1 MQDYPHENVKQ
12 HPTFQNIRQIADI
25 DTDAELYTLTLNTR
39 YAQLAAISTSSVTWN
54 WYIDAST
61 TNSGIVLELS
71 TPSKQEILKGLK
83 SREEARKEPGIS
95 SREEGRTDSRTE
107 EARLHSS
114 NDKVRINSSKDGART
129 DSSSNSNQHFRFQK
143 ARKDS
148 SIESQHSNSSLSPIP
163 STIFSTITLQPKE
176 TFEIVREEEKDDGV
190 MTHHSIVFPVI
201 ISSLPFHRYDAR
213 VRKEANKGLEDAFI
227 IKMRYVRAELQKI
240 LAMFPPEHIYIEGS
254 FVQPKFL
261 HSSAITLKLH
271 GFLVAELMDYG
282 ITYIPPKKIKKLVTD
297 SGNASKEL
305 VQEAL
310 VKKYDGKELE
320 ELAFLQELD
329 DDFSPHIIP
338 VFSNFDESDALA
350 VWCAKYLLEEK

>member
-1 MQDYPHENVKQ
+1 MQDNS
-12 HPTFQNIRQIADI
+12 TFQNIHQIADI

-61 TNSGIVLELS
+61 SNSGIVLELS
-71 TPSKQEILKGLK
+71 PQSKQEILEVLK
-83 SREEARKEPGIS
+83 SREEVRKEPGIS
-95 SREEGRTDSRTE
+95 SREE
-107 EARLHSS
+107 
-114 NDKVRINSSKDGART
+114 VRINSSNKE
-129 DSSSNSNQHFRFQK
+129 

-148 SIESQHSNSSLSPIP
+148 SPQTPRHHSSLSPIS

-176 TFEIVREEEKDDGV
+176 TFETVREEEMEGDCV
-190 MTHHSIVFPVI
+190 MTHHSVIFPVI

-213 VRKEANKGLEDAFI
+213 VRKETDKTGQDPFV
-227 IKMRYVRAELQKI
+227 IKMRYVRAELQKM

-310 VKKYDGKELE
+310 VEKYDGKGLE

-329 DDFSPHIIP
+329 DDFSLHIIP
-338 VFSNFDESDALA
+338 SFSNFDESDALA
-350 VWCAKYLLEEK
+350 VWCAKYMMEGK

>member
-1 MQDYPHENVKQ
+1 MQDNS
-12 HPTFQNIRQIADI
+12 TFQNIHQITNI

-61 TNSGIVLELS
+61 SNSGIVLELS
-71 TPSKQEILKGLK
+71 PQSKQEILEVLK
-83 SREEARKEPGIS
+83 

-107 EARLHSS
+107 EVRLNSS
-114 NDKVRINSSKDGART
+114 NKEVRINSSQ
-129 DSSSNSNQHFRFQK
+129 NPNQHFRFQK

-148 SIESQHSNSSLSPIP
+148 SPQTPRHHSSLSPIS

-176 TFEIVREEEKDDGV
+176 TFETVREEEMEGDCV
-190 MTHHSIVFPVI
+190 VTHHSIVFPVI
-201 ISSLPFHRYDAR
+201 ISSLPFHQYDAR
-213 VRKEANKGLEDAFI
+213 VRKEANQAQQGPTQQDPFI
-227 IKMRYVRAELQKI
+227 IKMRYVRNELQKM

-305 VQEAL
+305 VQETL
-310 VKKYDGKELE
+310 VEKYDGKELE
-320 ELAFLQELD
+320 ELAFLQEL

-350 VWCAKYLLEEK
+350 VWCAKYMLEE

>member
-1 MQDYPHENVKQ
+1 MQDNS
-12 HPTFQNIRQIADI
+12 TFQNIHQIADI

-71 TPSKQEILKGLK
+71 PQSKQEVLEVLK
-83 SREEARKEPGIS
+83 
-95 SREEGRTDSRTE
+95 SREEGRTDSRNE
-107 EARLHSS
+107 EGS
-114 NDKVRINSSKDGART
+114 T
-129 DSSSNSNQHFRFQK
+129 DSSPNTPTHFRFQK

-148 SIESQHSNSSLSPIP
+148 SQQTPRHHSSLSPIS
-163 STIFSTITLQPKE
+163 STIFSTITLQPKDMQDAKRKE
-176 TFEIVREEEKDDGV
+176 EREGDCV
-190 MTHHSIVFPVI
+190 VTHHSIVFPVI
-201 ISSLPFHRYDAR
+201 ISSLPFHQYDAR
-213 VRKEANKGLEDAFI
+213 VRKEANQTQQDPFI
-227 IKMRYVRAELQKI
+227 IKMRYVRNELQKM

-310 VKKYDGKELE
+310 IEKYDGKELE

-329 DDFSPHIIP
+329 DDFLPHIIP

-350 VWCAKYLLEEK
+350 VWCAKYILEE

>member
-1 MQDYPHENVKQ
+1 MQDNS
-12 HPTFQNIRQIADI
+12 TFQNIHQIADI

-39 YAQLAAISTSSVTWN
+39 YAQLAAISTNNLTWN

-71 TPSKQEILKGLK
+71 PQSKQEVLEILK
-83 SREEARKEPGIS
+83 

-107 EARLHSS
+107 EAR
-114 NDKVRINSSKDGART
+114 
-129 DSSSNSNQHFRFQK
+129 
-143 ARKDS
+143 KDS
-148 SIESQHSNSSLSPIP
+148 SQQTPRHHSSLSPIS
-163 STIFSTITLQPKE
+163 STIFSAITLQPKDMQDAKRKE
-176 TFEIVREEEKDDGV
+176 EREGDCV
-190 MTHHSIVFPVI
+190 VTHHSIVFPVI
-201 ISSLPFHRYDAR
+201 ISSLPFHQYDAR
-213 VRKEANKGLEDAFI
+213 VRKEVNQTQQDPFI
-227 IKMRYVRAELQKI
+227 IKMRYVRSELQKM

-305 VQEAL
+305 VQETL
-310 VKKYDGKELE
+310 VEKYDGKELE

-350 VWCAKYLLEEK
+350 VWCAKYMLEE

>member
-12 HPTFQNIRQIADI
+12 HPTFQNIHQIADI

-71 TPSKQEILKGLK
+71 PQSKQEILEVLK
-83 SREEARKEPGIS
+83 SREEVRKEPGIS
-95 SREEGRTDSRTE
+95 SREEVRIDSRTKE
-107 EARLHSS
+107 GRL
-114 NDKVRINSSKDGART
+114 
-129 DSSSNSNQHFRFQK
+129 DSSPNTPTHFRFQK

-148 SIESQHSNSSLSPIP
+148 SIESQHSNSSLSPIF
-163 STIFSTITLQPKE
+163 STIFSTITLQPKD
-176 TFEIVREEEKDDGV
+176 TFKTVRKEEREGDDV
-190 MTHHSIVFPVI
+190 MTHHSVVFPVI
-201 ISSLPFHRYDAR
+201 ISSLPFHQYDAR
-213 VRKEANKGLEDAFI
+213 VRKEADQTQQDPFI
-227 IKMRYVRAELQKI
+227 IKMRYVRSELQKM

-305 VQEAL
+305 VQETL
-310 VKKYDGKELE
+310 VEKYDGKELE

-350 VWCAKYLLEEK
+350 VWCAKYILEG

>member
-1 MQDYPHENVKQ
+1 MQDNS
-12 HPTFQNIRQIADI
+12 TFQNINQIADI
-25 DTDAELYTLTLNTR
+25 DIDAELYTLTLNTR
-39 YAQLAAISTSSVTWN
+39 YAQLAAISTSSLTWN

-71 TPSKQEILKGLK
+71 SQSKQEVQEVLK
-83 SREEARKEPGIS
+83 SREE
-95 SREEGRTDSRTE
+95 D
-107 EARLHSS
+107 RLNSS
-114 NDKVRINSSKDGART
+114 NEKGRT
-129 DSSSNSNQHFRFQK
+129 DSSSLDSSNNSSSNTNQHFRFQK

-148 SIESQHSNSSLSPIP
+148 SQQTLRHHSSLSQIS

-176 TFEIVREEEKDDGV
+176 TFETVREKEREGYCV
-190 MTHHSIVFPVI
+190 MTHYSVVFPVI
-201 ISSLPFHRYDAR
+201 ISSLPFHQYDAR
-213 VRKEANKGLEDAFI
+213 VRKEADQTQQDPFI
-227 IKMRYVRAELQKI
+227 IKMRYVRSELQKM

-310 VKKYDGKELE
+310 VEKYDGKELE

-350 VWCAKYLLEEK
+350 VWCARYILEE

>member
-1 MQDYPHENVKQ
+1 MQDNS
-12 HPTFQNIRQIADI
+12 TFQNIHQIADI

-39 YAQLAAISTSSVTWN
+39 YAQLAAISTSNLTWN

-71 TPSKQEILKGLK
+71 PQSKQEVLEILK
-83 SREEARKEPGIS
+83 

-107 EARLHSS
+107 EAR
-114 NDKVRINSSKDGART
+114 
-129 DSSSNSNQHFRFQK
+129 
-143 ARKDS
+143 KDS
-148 SIESQHSNSSLSPIP
+148 SQQTPRHHSSLSPIS
-163 STIFSTITLQPKE
+163 STIFSTITLQPKDMQDAKRKE
-176 TFEIVREEEKDDGV
+176 EREGDCV
-190 MTHHSIVFPVI
+190 VTHHSIVFPVI
-201 ISSLPFHRYDAR
+201 ISSLPFHQYDAR
-213 VRKEANKGLEDAFI
+213 VRKEANQTQQDPFI
-227 IKMRYVRAELQKI
+227 IKMRYVRSELQKM
-240 LAMFPPEHIYIEGS
+240 LAMFPPEHVYIEGS

-282 ITYIPPKKIKKLVTD
+282 ITYIPPKKIKKLVAD

-310 VKKYDGKELE
+310 IEKYDGKELE

-350 VWCAKYLLEEK
+350 VWCAKYILEEK

>member
-1 MQDYPHENVKQ
+1 MQDNS
-12 HPTFQNIRQIADI
+12 TFQNIYQIADI

-39 YAQLAAISTSSVTWN
+39 YAQLAAISTSSLTWN

-71 TPSKQEILKGLK
+71 PQSKQEILEVLK
-83 SREEARKEPGIS
+83 

-107 EARLHSS
+107 EGRL
-114 NDKVRINSSKDGART
+114 NSSIETPRIHSNNLEART
-129 DSSSNSNQHFRFQK
+129 DSSPNTPTHFRFQK

-148 SIESQHSNSSLSPIP
+148 SIESQHSNSSLSPIS

-176 TFEIVREEEKDDGV
+176 TFETVRKEEREGDDV
-190 MTHHSIVFPVI
+190 TTHHSVIFPVI
-201 ISSLPFHRYDAR
+201 ISSLPFHQYDAR
-213 VRKEANKGLEDAFI
+213 VRKEADQTQQDPFI
-227 IKMRYVRAELQKI
+227 IKMRYVRTELQKM

-305 VQEAL
+305 VQETL
-310 VKKYDGKELE
+310 VEKYDGKELE

-329 DDFSPHIIP
+329 DNFSPHIIP

-350 VWCAKYLLEEK
+350 VWCAKYMME

>member
-1 MQDYPHENVKQ
+1 MQDNS
-12 HPTFQNIRQIADI
+12 TFQNIHQIADI

-61 TNSGIVLELS
+61 SNSGIVLELS
-71 TPSKQEILKGLK
+71 PQSKQEILEVLK
-83 SREEARKEPGIS
+83 SREEVRKEPGIS
-95 SREEGRTDSRTE
+95 SREEARINSRTE
-107 EARLHSS
+107 EAS
-114 NDKVRINSSKDGART
+114 T
-129 DSSSNSNQHFRFQK
+129 DSSSNTNQHFRFQK

-148 SIESQHSNSSLSPIP
+148 SPSTQRHHSSLSPIS
-163 STIFSTITLQPKE
+163 STIFSTITLQPKDMQE
-176 TFEIVREEEKDDGV
+176 TERKEERERDCV
-190 MTHHSIVFPVI
+190 MTHHSVIFPVI

-213 VRKEANKGLEDAFI
+213 VRKEADQAQQGPTQQDPFV

-282 ITYIPPKKIKKLVTD
+282 ISYIPPKKIKKLVTD

-310 VKKYDGKELE
+310 IEKYDGKGLE

-338 VFSNFDESDALA
+338 SFSNFDESDALA
-350 VWCAKYLLEEK
+350 VWCAKYMMEGK

>member
-1 MQDYPHENVKQ
+1 MQDNS
-12 HPTFQNIRQIADI
+12 TFQNIHQIADI

-71 TPSKQEILKGLK
+71 PQSKLKMLEII
-83 SREEARKEPGIS
+83 E

-107 EARLHSS
+107 EGRLNSS
-114 NDKVRINSSKDGART
+114 NNEAST
-129 DSSSNSNQHFRFQK
+129 DSRDNKSSNKFRFQK

-148 SIESQHSNSSLSPIP
+148 STESQHPNSSLSPIS

-176 TFEIVREEEKDDGV
+176 TFKTVREEEREGDDV
-190 MTHHSIVFPVI
+190 TTHHSVIFPVI
-201 ISSLPFHRYDAR
+201 ISSLPFHQYDAR
-213 VRKEANKGLEDAFI
+213 VRKEADQTQQDQFI
-227 IKMRYVRAELQKI
+227 IKMRYVRSELQKM

-310 VKKYDGKELE
+310 VEKYDGKELE
-320 ELAFLQELD
+320 ELVFLQELD

-350 VWCAKYLLEEK
+350 VWCARYMME

>member
-1 MQDYPHENVKQ
+1 MQDNS
-12 HPTFQNIRQIADI
+12 TFQNIHQIADI

-61 TNSGIVLELS
+61 SNSGIVLELS
-71 TPSKQEILKGLK
+71 PQSKQEILEVLK
-83 SREEARKEPGIS
+83 SREEVRKEPGIS
-95 SREEGRTDSRTE
+95 SREE
-107 EARLHSS
+107 A
-114 NDKVRINSSKDGART
+114 RINSSNKEACT
-129 DSSSNSNQHFRFQK
+129 DSSSNTNQHFRFQK

-148 SIESQHSNSSLSPIP
+148 SPQTPRHHSSLSPIS

-176 TFEIVREEEKDDGV
+176 TFETVREEEMEGDCV
-190 MTHHSIVFPVI
+190 MTHHSVIFPVI

-213 VRKEANKGLEDAFI
+213 VRKETDKTGQDPFV
-227 IKMRYVRAELQKI
+227 IKMRYVRAELQKM
-240 LAMFPPEHIYIEGS
+240 LAMFPLEHIYIEGS

-305 VQEAL
+305 VQETL
-310 VKKYDGKELE
+310 VEKYDGKELE

-329 DDFSPHIIP
+329 DNFSPHIIP

-350 VWCAKYLLEEK
+350 VWCAKYILEGK

>member
-1 MQDYPHENVKQ
+1 MQDNS
-12 HPTFQNIRQIADI
+12 TFQNIHQIADI

-39 YAQLAAISTSSVTWN
+39 YAQLAAISTSSLTWN

-71 TPSKQEILKGLK
+71 QQSKQEVLEVLK
-83 SREEARKEPGIS
+83 SREEGRLS
-95 SREEGRTDSRTE
+95 SRNEEDRLNSRNKE
-107 EARLHSS
+107 G
-114 NDKVRINSSKDGART
+114 RINSSNLDSSNN
-129 DSSSNSNQHFRFQK
+129 SSSNTNQHFRFQK

-148 SIESQHSNSSLSPIP
+148 SQQTLRHHSSLSSIS

-176 TFEIVREEEKDDGV
+176 KFETVREKEKNDGV
-190 MTHHSIVFPVI
+190 MTTHNSVIFPVI
-201 ISSLPFHRYDAR
+201 ISSLPFHQYDAR
-213 VRKEANKGLEDAFI
+213 VRKEADQTRQDSFI
-227 IKMRYVRAELQKI
+227 IKMRYVRSELQKM

-310 VKKYDGKELE
+310 VEKYDGKELE

-350 VWCAKYLLEEK
+350 VWCAKYMLEEK

>member
-1 MQDYPHENVKQ
+1 MQDNS
-12 HPTFQNIRQIADI
+12 TFQNIHQIADI

-61 TNSGIVLELS
+61 SNSGIVLELS
-71 TPSKQEILKGLK
+71 PQSKQEILEVLK
-83 SREEARKEPGIS
+83 SREEVRKEPGIS
-95 SREEGRTDSRTE
+95 SREE
-107 EARLHSS
+107 
-114 NDKVRINSSKDGART
+114 VRINSSNKEVST
-129 DSSSNSNQHFRFQK
+129 DSSSNTNQHFRFQK

-148 SIESQHSNSSLSPIP
+148 SPQTPRHNSSLSPIS
-163 STIFSTITLQPKE
+163 STIFSTITLQPKKMME
-176 TFEIVREEEKDDGV
+176 AEREEEMEEDAE
-190 MTHHSIVFPVI
+190 MTHHSVIFPVI
-201 ISSLPFHRYDAR
+201 ISSLPFHQYDAR
-213 VRKEANKGLEDAFI
+213 VRKEADQTQQDPFI
-227 IKMRYVRAELQKI
+227 IKMRYVRTELQKM

-282 ITYIPPKKIKKLVTD
+282 ISYIPPKKIKKLVTD

-310 VKKYDGKELE
+310 VEKYDGKGLE

-338 VFSNFDESDALA
+338 SFSNFDESDALA
-350 VWCAKYLLEEK
+350 VWCAKYMMEEK

>member
-1 MQDYPHENVKQ
+1 MQDNS
-12 HPTFQNIRQIADI
+12 TFQNIHQIADI

-39 YAQLAAISTSSVTWN
+39 CAQLAAISTSSLTWN

-71 TPSKQEILKGLK
+71 PQSKQEVLEVLK
-83 SREEARKEPGIS
+83 SREEGRLS
-95 SREEGRTDSRTE
+95 SRNEEGRLDSSNKKGRLDSRNE
-107 EARLHSS
+107 EVKLNSS
-114 NDKVRINSSKDGART
+114 NEKGSLDSSNN
-129 DSSSNSNQHFRFQK
+129 SSSNTNQHFRFQK

-148 SIESQHSNSSLSPIP
+148 NQQTLRHHSSLSQIS
-163 STIFSTITLQPKE
+163 STIFSTITLQPKD
-176 TFEIVREEEKDDGV
+176 TFETVREKEREGDGV
-190 MTHHSIVFPVI
+190 MTHHSVVFPVI
-201 ISSLPFHRYDAR
+201 ISSLPFHQYDAR
-213 VRKEANKGLEDAFI
+213 VRKEADQTQQDTFI
-227 IKMRYVRAELQKI
+227 IKMRYVRSELQKM
-240 LAMFPPEHIYIEGS
+240 LAMFPPEHIFIEGS

-310 VKKYDGKELE
+310 IEKYDGKELE

-338 VFSNFDESDALA
+338 LFSNFDESDALA
-350 VWCAKYLLEEK
+350 VWCARYILEE

>member
-1 MQDYPHENVKQ
+1 MQDNS
-12 HPTFQNIRQIADI
+12 TFQNIHQIADI

-71 TPSKQEILKGLK
+71 PQSKQEVLEVLK
-83 SREEARKEPGIS
+83 SREEVRKEPGIS
-95 SREEGRTDSRTE
+95 SREE
-107 EARLHSS
+107 
-114 NDKVRINSSKDGART
+114 VRINSSNKEAST
-129 DSSSNSNQHFRFQK
+129 DSSSNTNQHFRFQK

-148 SIESQHSNSSLSPIP
+148 SPQTPRHHSSLSPIS
-163 STIFSTITLQPKE
+163 STIFSTITLQPKDMQE
-176 TFEIVREEEKDDGV
+176 AERKEEREEDAV
-190 MTHHSIVFPVI
+190 MTHHSVIFPVI
-201 ISSLPFHRYDAR
+201 ISSLPFHRYDAQ
-213 VRKEANKGLEDAFI
+213 VRKETDKTGQDPFI
-227 IKMRYVRAELQKI
+227 IKMRYVRTELQKM

-282 ITYIPPKKIKKLVTD
+282 ISYISPKKIKKLVTD

-310 VKKYDGKELE
+310 VEKYDGKELE

-338 VFSNFDESDALA
+338 SFSNFDESDALA
-350 VWCAKYLLEEK
+350 VWCAKYMMEEK

>member
-1 MQDYPHENVKQ
+1 MQDNS
-12 HPTFQNIRQIADI
+12 TFQNIHQITDI

-71 TPSKQEILKGLK
+71 PQSKQEILEILK
-83 SREEARKEPGIS
+83 SREEV
-95 SREEGRTDSRTE
+95 RTDSRTE
-107 EARLHSS
+107 EAS
-114 NDKVRINSSKDGART
+114 T
-129 DSSSNSNQHFRFQK
+129 DSSSNTNQHFRFQK

-148 SIESQHSNSSLSPIP
+148 SPQTPRHHSSLSPIS
-163 STIFSTITLQPKE
+163 STTFSTITLQPKE
-176 TFEIVREEEKDDGV
+176 TFETVRKEEREGDGV
-190 MTHHSIVFPVI
+190 MTHHSVIFPVI
-201 ISSLPFHRYDAR
+201 ISSLPFHQYDAR
-213 VRKEANKGLEDAFI
+213 VRKEADQTQQDPFI
-227 IKMRYVRAELQKI
+227 IKMRYVRSELQKM

-310 VKKYDGKELE
+310 VEKYDGKELE

-329 DDFSPHIIP
+329 DNFSPHIIP

-350 VWCAKYLLEEK
+350 VWCAKYMMEEK

>member
-1 MQDYPHENVKQ
+1 MQDNS
-12 HPTFQNIRQIADI
+12 TFQNIHQIADI

-39 YAQLAAISTSSVTWN
+39 YAQLAAISTNNLTWN

-71 TPSKQEILKGLK
+71 PQSKQEVLEVLK
-83 SREEARKEPGIS
+83 SREEGRTD
-95 SREEGRTDSRTE
+95 SRNEEGRTDSRTE
-107 EARLHSS
+107 EAR
-114 NDKVRINSSKDGART
+114 
-129 DSSSNSNQHFRFQK
+129 
-143 ARKDS
+143 KDS
-148 SIESQHSNSSLSPIP
+148 SQQTPRHHSSLSPIS
-163 STIFSTITLQPKE
+163 STIFSTITLQPKDMQDAKRKE
-176 TFEIVREEEKDDGV
+176 EREGDCV
-190 MTHHSIVFPVI
+190 VTHHSIVFPVI
-201 ISSLPFHRYDAR
+201 ISSLPFHQYDAR
-213 VRKEANKGLEDAFI
+213 VRKEANQTQQDPFI
-227 IKMRYVRAELQKI
+227 IKMRYVRNELQKM

-310 VKKYDGKELE
+310 IEKYDGKELE

-329 DDFSPHIIP
+329 DDFLPHIIP

-350 VWCAKYLLEEK
+350 VWCAKYILEE

>member
-1 MQDYPHENVKQ
+1 MQDNS
-12 HPTFQNIRQIADI
+12 TFQNIHQIADI

-71 TPSKQEILKGLK
+71 PQSKQDVLEVLK
-83 SREEARKEPGIS
+83 
-95 SREEGRTDSRTE
+95 SREEGRTDSSS
-107 EARLHSS
+107 LDSS
-114 NDKVRINSSKDGART
+114 NN
-129 DSSSNSNQHFRFQK
+129 SSSNTNQHFRFQK

-148 SIESQHSNSSLSPIP
+148 SQQTPRHNSSLSPIS
-163 STIFSTITLQPKE
+163 STIFSTITLQPKDMQDAKRKE
-176 TFEIVREEEKDDGV
+176 EREGDCV
-190 MTHHSIVFPVI
+190 ATHHSIVFPVI
-201 ISSLPFHRYDAR
+201 ISSLPFHQYDAR
-213 VRKEANKGLEDAFI
+213 VRKEANQTQQDPFI
-227 IKMRYVRAELQKI
+227 IKMRYVRNELQKM

-305 VQEAL
+305 VQETL
-310 VKKYDGKELE
+310 VEKYDGKELE

-329 DDFSPHIIP
+329 DNFSPHIIP

-350 VWCAKYLLEEK
+350 VWCAKYILEEK

>member
-12 HPTFQNIRQIADI
+12 HPTFQNIHQIADI
-25 DTDAELYTLTLNTR
+25 DTNAELYTLTLNTR

-83 SREEARKEPGIS
+83 SREEAR
-95 SREEGRTDSRTE
+95 
-107 EARLHSS
+107 LHSS

-143 ARKDS
+143 ARTDS
-148 SIESQHSNSSLSPIP
+148 SIESQHSNSSLSPIS

-176 TFEIVREEEKDDGV
+176 TFETVREEEMEGDCV
-190 MTHHSIVFPVI
+190 MTHHSVIFPVI
-201 ISSLPFHRYDAR
+201 ISSLPFHQYDAR
-213 VRKEANKGLEDAFI
+213 VRKEADQTQQDPFI
-227 IKMRYVRAELQKI
+227 IKMRYVRSELQKM

-305 VQEAL
+305 VQETL
-310 VKKYDGKELE
+310 VEKYDGKELV

-329 DDFSPHIIP
+329 DDFLPHIIP

-350 VWCAKYLLEEK
+350 VWCAKYMLEEK

>member
-1 MQDYPHENVKQ
+1 MQDNS
-12 HPTFQNIRQIADI
+12 TFQNIHQIADI
-25 DTDAELYTLTLNTR
+25 DTDAELYTLTLSTK

-61 TNSGIVLELS
+61 SNSGIVLELS
-71 TPSKQEILKGLK
+71 PQSKQEVLEVLK
-83 SREEARKEPGIS
+83 SRD
-95 SREEGRTDSRTE
+95 EGRTDSRTE
-107 EARLHSS
+107 EGRLNSSNETPRIHSS
-114 NDKVRINSSKDGART
+114 NSEAST
-129 DSSSNSNQHFRFQK
+129 DSSSNTPTHFRFQK

-148 SIESQHSNSSLSPIP
+148 SIESQHPNSSLSPIS

-176 TFEIVREEEKDDGV
+176 TFETVREEEMEGDCV
-190 MTHHSIVFPVI
+190 MTHHSVIFPVI
-201 ISSLPFHRYDAR
+201 ISSLPFHQYDAR
-213 VRKEANKGLEDAFI
+213 VRKEADQTQQDPFI
-227 IKMRYVRAELQKI
+227 IKMRYVRSELQKM

-305 VQEAL
+305 VQETL
-310 VKKYDGKELE
+310 VEKYDGKELV

-329 DDFSPHIIP
+329 DDFLPHIIP

-350 VWCAKYLLEEK
+350 VWCAKYMLEEK

>member
-1 MQDYPHENVKQ
+1 MQDYSHVNVKQ
-12 HPTFQNIRQIADI
+12 HPTFQNIHQIADI
-25 DTDAELYTLTLNTR
+25 DTDAELYTLSLSTR
-39 YAQLAAISTSSVTWN
+39 CAQLAAISTSSVTWN

-83 SREEARKEPGIS
+83 SREEA
-95 SREEGRTDSRTE
+95 
-107 EARLHSS
+107 S
-114 NDKVRINSSKDGART
+114 NNSSKKET
-129 DSSSNSNQHFRFQK
+129 
-143 ARKDS
+143 RKDS
-148 SIESQHSNSSLSPIP
+148 SIESQHPNSSLSPIS
-163 STIFSTITLQPKE
+163 STIFSTITLQPTE
-176 TFEIVREEEKDDGV
+176 TFETVCEEEREGDDV
-190 MTHHSIVFPVI
+190 TTHHSVIFPVI
-201 ISSLPFHRYDAR
+201 ISSLPFHQYDAR
-213 VRKEANKGLEDAFI
+213 VRKEADQTQQDPFI
-227 IKMRYVRAELQKI
+227 IKMRYVRSELQKM

-310 VKKYDGKELE
+310 VEKYDGKRLE

-338 VFSNFDESDALA
+338 SFSNFDESDALA
-350 VWCAKYLLEEK
+350 VWCAKYILEEK

>member
-1 MQDYPHENVKQ
+1 MQDNS
-12 HPTFQNIRQIADI
+12 TFQNIHQIADI

-71 TPSKQEILKGLK
+71 PQSKQEVLEVLK
-83 SREEARKEPGIS
+83 

-107 EARLHSS
+107 EASTESS
-114 NDKVRINSSKDGART
+114 PNT
-129 DSSSNSNQHFRFQK
+129 PTHFRFQK

-148 SIESQHSNSSLSPIP
+148 STQTPRHHSSLSPIS
-163 STIFSTITLQPKE
+163 STIFSTITLQPKDMQDAKRKE
-176 TFEIVREEEKDDGV
+176 EREGDCV
-190 MTHHSIVFPVI
+190 VTHHSIVFPVI
-201 ISSLPFHRYDAR
+201 ISSLPFHQYDAR
-213 VRKEANKGLEDAFI
+213 VRKEANQTQQDPFI
-227 IKMRYVRAELQKI
+227 IKMRYVRNELQKM

-310 VKKYDGKELE
+310 VEKYDGKGLE

-329 DDFSPHIIP
+329 DDFSLHIIP
-338 VFSNFDESDALA
+338 SFSNFDESDALA
-350 VWCAKYLLEEK
+350 VWCAKYMMEGK

>member
-1 MQDYPHENVKQ
+1 MQDNS
-12 HPTFQNIRQIADI
+12 TFQNIHQIADI
-25 DTDAELYTLTLNTR
+25 DTDAELYTLTLSTR

-71 TPSKQEILKGLK
+71 PQSKQEILKGLK

-107 EARLHSS
+107 EVWLHSS

-148 SIESQHSNSSLSPIP
+148 SIESQHSNSSLSPIS

-176 TFEIVREEEKDDGV
+176 TFETVREEEMEGDGV
-190 MTHHSIVFPVI
+190 MTHHSVIFPVI
-201 ISSLPFHRYDAR
+201 ISSLPFHQYDAR
-213 VRKEANKGLEDAFI
+213 VRKEADQTQQDPFI
-227 IKMRYVRAELQKI
+227 IKMRYVRSELQKM

-310 VKKYDGKELE
+310 VEKYDGKELE

-338 VFSNFDESDALA
+338 LFSNFDESDALA
-350 VWCAKYLLEEK
+350 VWCAKYIMEEK

>member
-1 MQDYPHENVKQ
+1 MQDNS
-12 HPTFQNIRQIADI
+12 TFQNIHQIADI

-39 YAQLAAISTSSVTWN
+39 YAQLAAISTSSLTWN

-61 TNSGIVLELS
+61 SNSGIVLELS
-71 TPSKQEILKGLK
+71 PQSKQEILEVLK
-83 SREEARKEPGIS
+83 SREEVRKEPGIS
-95 SREEGRTDSRTE
+95 SREEGR
-107 EARLHSS
+107 
-114 NDKVRINSSKDGART
+114 INSSNKEAST
-129 DSSSNSNQHFRFQK
+129 NSSQNSNQHFRFQK

-148 SIESQHSNSSLSPIP
+148 SPQTPRHNSSLSPIS

-176 TFEIVREEEKDDGV
+176 TFETVRKEEREGDCV
-190 MTHHSIVFPVI
+190 MTHHSVIFPVI
-201 ISSLPFHRYDAR
+201 ISSLPFHQYDAR
-213 VRKEANKGLEDAFI
+213 VRKEADQTQQDPFI
-227 IKMRYVRAELQKI
+227 IKMRYVRTELQKM

-305 VQEAL
+305 VQETL
-310 VKKYDGKELE
+310 VEKYDGKELE

-350 VWCAKYLLEEK
+350 VWCAKYILEG

>member
-1 MQDYPHENVKQ
+1 MQDNS
-12 HPTFQNIRQIADI
+12 TFQNIHQIADI
-25 DTDAELYTLTLNTR
+25 DTDAELYALTLNTR
-39 YAQLAAISTSSVTWN
+39 YAQLAAISTSSLTWN

-71 TPSKQEILKGLK
+71 PQSKHEVLEVLK
-83 SREEARKEPGIS
+83 SREE
-95 SREEGRTDSRTE
+95 GRLNSRTE
-107 EARLHSS
+107 EVRLDSS
-114 NDKVRINSSKDGART
+114 NKKVRINSSNEETRT
-129 DSSSNSNQHFRFQK
+129 DSSNYSSSNTNQHFRFQK

-148 SIESQHSNSSLSPIP
+148 SQQTLRHHSSLSQIS

-176 TFEIVREEEKDDGV
+176 TFETVCEKEREGDCV
-190 MTHHSIVFPVI
+190 MTHHSVVFPVI
-201 ISSLPFHRYDAR
+201 ISSLPFHQYDAR
-213 VRKEANKGLEDAFI
+213 VRKEADQTQQDSFI
-227 IKMRYVRAELQKI
+227 IKMRYVRSELQKI
-240 LAMFPPEHIYIEGS
+240 LATFPPEHIYIEGS

-310 VKKYDGKELE
+310 VEKYDGKELE
-320 ELAFLQELD
+320 ELAFLQEID

-350 VWCAKYLLEEK
+350 VWCARYILEE

>member
-1 MQDYPHENVKQ
+1 MQDNS
-12 HPTFQNIRQIADI
+12 TFQNIHQIADI
-25 DTDAELYTLTLNTR
+25 DTDAELYTLTINTR
-39 YAQLAAISTSSVTWN
+39 YAQLAAISTSSLTWN

-71 TPSKQEILKGLK
+71 PQSKQEVLEVLK
-83 SREEARKEPGIS
+83 SREEGRTD
-95 SREEGRTDSRTE
+95 SRNEEGRTDSRTE
-107 EARLHSS
+107 EVRIHSS
-114 NDKVRINSSKDGART
+114 NLEAST
-129 DSSSNSNQHFRFQK
+129 DSSPNTPTHFRFQK

-148 SIESQHSNSSLSPIP
+148 SQQTPRHHSSLSPIS
-163 STIFSTITLQPKE
+163 STIFSTITLQPKDMQDAKRKE
-176 TFEIVREEEKDDGV
+176 EREGDCV
-190 MTHHSIVFPVI
+190 VTHHSIVFPVI
-201 ISSLPFHRYDAR
+201 ISSLPFHQYDAR
-213 VRKEANKGLEDAFI
+213 VRKEANQAQQGPTQQDPFI
-227 IKMRYVRAELQKI
+227 IKMRYVRNELQKM

-310 VKKYDGKELE
+310 IEKYDGKELE

-329 DDFSPHIIP
+329 DDFLPHIIP

-350 VWCAKYLLEEK
+350 VWCAKYILEEK

>member
-1 MQDYPHENVKQ
+1 MQDNS
-12 HPTFQNIRQIADI
+12 TFQNIHQIADI

-71 TPSKQEILKGLK
+71 PQSKQEILEILK
-83 SREEARKEPGIS
+83 SREKA
-95 SREEGRTDSRTE
+95 RTDSRTE
-107 EARLHSS
+107 EAS
-114 NDKVRINSSKDGART
+114 T
-129 DSSSNSNQHFRFQK
+129 DSSSNTNQHFRFQK

-148 SIESQHSNSSLSPIP
+148 SQQTQRHNSSLSPIS

-176 TFEIVREEEKDDGV
+176 TFKTVREEEKEGDDV
-190 MTHHSIVFPVI
+190 TTHHSVIFPVI
-201 ISSLPFHRYDAR
+201 ISSLPFHQYDAR
-213 VRKEANKGLEDAFI
+213 VRKEAVQTQQDPFI
-227 IKMRYVRAELQKI
+227 IKMRYVRTELQKM

-305 VQEAL
+305 VQETL
-310 VKKYDGKELE
+310 VEKYDGKELE

-350 VWCAKYLLEEK
+350 VWCAKYILDGK

>member
-1 MQDYPHENVKQ
+1 MQDNS
-12 HPTFQNIRQIADI
+12 TFQNIHQIADI
-25 DTDAELYTLTLNTR
+25 DTDAELYALTLNTR

-71 TPSKQEILKGLK
+71 PQSKQEILEVLK
-83 SREEARKEPGIS
+83 SREEVRKKQGIS
-95 SREEGRTDSRTE
+95 SREE
-107 EARLHSS
+107 
-114 NDKVRINSSKDGART
+114 VRINSSNKEVRT
-129 DSSSNSNQHFRFQK
+129 DSSPNTNQHFRFQK

-148 SIESQHSNSSLSPIP
+148 SPQTPHHHSSLSPIS

-176 TFEIVREEEKDDGV
+176 TFETVRKEEMEGDDV
-190 MTHHSIVFPVI
+190 TTHHSVIFPVI
-201 ISSLPFHRYDAR
+201 ISSLPFHQYDAR
-213 VRKEANKGLEDAFI
+213 VRKEADQTQQDPFI
-227 IKMRYVRAELQKI
+227 IKMRYVRTELQKM

-305 VQEAL
+305 VQETL
-310 VKKYDGKELE
+310 VEKYDGKGLE

-338 VFSNFDESDALA
+338 SFSNFDESDALA
-350 VWCAKYLLEEK
+350 VWCAKYMMEEK

>member
-1 MQDYPHENVKQ
+1 MQDNS
-12 HPTFQNIRQIADI
+12 TFQNIHQIADI

-39 YAQLAAISTSSVTWN
+39 YAQLAAISTSSLTWN

-71 TPSKQEILKGLK
+71 PQSKQEVLEVLK
-83 SREEARKEPGIS
+83 SREEGRLN
-95 SREEGRTDSRTE
+95 SRNE
-107 EARLHSS
+107 EAS
-114 NDKVRINSSKDGART
+114 T
-129 DSSSNSNQHFRFQK
+129 DSSPNTPTHFRFQK

-148 SIESQHSNSSLSPIP
+148 SQQTPRHHSSLSPIS
-163 STIFSTITLQPKE
+163 STIFSTITLQPKDMQDAKRKE
-176 TFEIVREEEKDDGV
+176 EREGDCV
-190 MTHHSIVFPVI
+190 VTHHSIVFPVI
-201 ISSLPFHRYDAR
+201 ISSLPFHQYDAR
-213 VRKEANKGLEDAFI
+213 VRKEANQTQQDPFI
-227 IKMRYVRAELQKI
+227 IKMRYVRNELQKM

-310 VKKYDGKELE
+310 IEKYDGKELE

-329 DDFSPHIIP
+329 DDFLPHIIP

-350 VWCAKYLLEEK
+350 VWCAKYILEE

>member
-1 MQDYPHENVKQ
+1 MQDNS
-12 HPTFQNIRQIADI
+12 TFQNIHQIADI
-25 DTDAELYTLTLNTR
+25 DTDAELYTLTINTR
-39 YAQLAAISTSSVTWN
+39 YAQLAAISTSSLTWN

-71 TPSKQEILKGLK
+71 PQSKQEVLEILK
-83 SREEARKEPGIS
+83 
-95 SREEGRTDSRTE
+95 SREEGRTDSRNE
-107 EARLHSS
+107 E
-114 NDKVRINSSKDGART
+114 GRT
-129 DSSSNSNQHFRFQK
+129 DSSSNTNQHFRFQK

-148 SIESQHSNSSLSPIP
+148 SQQTPRHHSSLSPIS

-176 TFEIVREEEKDDGV
+176 TFETVREEEKEDGV
-190 MTHHSIVFPVI
+190 TTHHSIVFPVI
-201 ISSLPFHRYDAR
+201 ISSLPFHQYDAR
-213 VRKEANKGLEDAFI
+213 VRKEANQTQQDPFI
-227 IKMRYVRAELQKI
+227 IKMRYVRSELQKM

-310 VKKYDGKELE
+310 IEKYDGKELE

-329 DDFSPHIIP
+329 DDFLPHIIP

-350 VWCAKYLLEEK
+350 VWCAKYMLEE

>member
-1 MQDYPHENVKQ
+1 MQDNS
-12 HPTFQNIRQIADI
+12 TFQNIHQIADI

-39 YAQLAAISTSSVTWN
+39 YAQLAAISTSNLTWN

-71 TPSKQEILKGLK
+71 PQSKQEVLEVLK
-83 SREEARKEPGIS
+83 SRD
-95 SREEGRTDSRTE
+95 EGRTDSRTE
-107 EARLHSS
+107 EAR
-114 NDKVRINSSKDGART
+114 
-129 DSSSNSNQHFRFQK
+129 
-143 ARKDS
+143 KDS
-148 SIESQHSNSSLSPIP
+148 SQQTPRHHSSFSPIS
-163 STIFSTITLQPKE
+163 STIFSTITLQPKDMQDAKRKE
-176 TFEIVREEEKDDGV
+176 EREGDCV
-190 MTHHSIVFPVI
+190 VTHHSIVFPVI
-201 ISSLPFHRYDAR
+201 ISSLPFHQYDTR
-213 VRKEANKGLEDAFI
+213 VRKEVNQTQQDPFI
-227 IKMRYVRAELQKI
+227 IKMRYVRSELQKM

-310 VKKYDGKELE
+310 VEKYDGKELK

-350 VWCAKYLLEEK
+350 VWCAKYILEE

>member
-1 MQDYPHENVKQ
+1 MQDNS
-12 HPTFQNIRQIADI
+12 TFQNIHQIADI

-71 TPSKQEILKGLK
+71 PQSKQDVLEVLK
-83 SREEARKEPGIS
+83 
-95 SREEGRTDSRTE
+95 SREEGRTDSSS
-107 EARLHSS
+107 LDSS
-114 NDKVRINSSKDGART
+114 NN
-129 DSSSNSNQHFRFQK
+129 SSSNTNQHFRFQK

-148 SIESQHSNSSLSPIP
+148 SQQTPRHNSSLSPIS
-163 STIFSTITLQPKE
+163 STIFSTITLQPKDMQE
-176 TFEIVREEEKDDGV
+176 AERKKEKERDCV
-190 MTHHSIVFPVI
+190 MTHHSVIFPVI
-201 ISSLPFHRYDAR
+201 ISSLPFHQYDAR
-213 VRKEANKGLEDAFI
+213 VRKEANQTQQDPFI
-227 IKMRYVRAELQKI
+227 IKMRYVRSELQKM

-310 VKKYDGKELE
+310 VEKYDGKELE

-329 DDFSPHIIP
+329 DNFSPHIIP

-350 VWCAKYLLEEK
+350 VWCAKYILEEK

>member
-1 MQDYPHENVKQ
+1 MQDNS
-12 HPTFQNIRQIADI
+12 TFQNIHQIADI

-39 YAQLAAISTSSVTWN
+39 YAQLAAISTSSLTWN

-71 TPSKQEILKGLK
+71 PQSKQEVLEVLK
-83 SREEARKEPGIS
+83 SREEGRLN
-95 SREEGRTDSRTE
+95 SRNEKGRLNSRNEEGRI
-107 EARLHSS
+107 HSS
-114 NDKVRINSSKDGART
+114 NEETRT
-129 DSSSNSNQHFRFQK
+129 DSSSLDVSTESSPNTPTHFRFQK
-143 ARKDS
+143 ARKDFS
-148 SIESQHSNSSLSPIP
+148 PQTPRHHSSLSPIS
-163 STIFSTITLQPKE
+163 STIFSTITLQPKKMME
-176 TFEIVREEEKDDGV
+176 AEREEEMEEDAV
-190 MTHHSIVFPVI
+190 MTHHSVIFPVI
-201 ISSLPFHRYDAR
+201 ISSLPFHRYDAQ
-213 VRKEANKGLEDAFI
+213 VRKETDKTGQDPFI
-227 IKMRYVRAELQKI
+227 IKMRYVRTELQKM

-282 ITYIPPKKIKKLVTD
+282 ISYIPPKKIKKLVTD

-305 VQEAL
+305 VQETL
-310 VKKYDGKELE
+310 VEKYDGKELE

-338 VFSNFDESDALA
+338 SFSNFDESDALA
-350 VWCAKYLLEEK
+350 VWCAKYMMEEK

>member
-25 DTDAELYTLTLNTR
+25 DTDAELYTLTLSTR

-71 TPSKQEILKGLK
+71 TPSKHEILEGLK
-83 SREEARKEPGIS
+83 AR
-95 SREEGRTDSRTE
+95 E

-114 NDKVRINSSKDGART
+114 NDKVRINSS
-129 DSSSNSNQHFRFQK
+129 
-143 ARKDS
+143 
-148 SIESQHSNSSLSPIP
+148 LSPIS

-176 TFEIVREEEKDDGV
+176 TLEIVREEEKDDSV
-190 MTHHSIVFPVI
+190 MTHHSVVFPVI

-227 IKMRYVRAELQKI
+227 IKMRYVRAELQKMI
-240 LAMFPPEHIYIEGS
+240 AMFPPEHIYIEGS

-350 VWCAKYLLEEK
+350 VWCAKYIMEEK

>member
-1 MQDYPHENVKQ
+1 MQDNS
-12 HPTFQNIRQIADI
+12 TFQNIHQIADI

-39 YAQLAAISTSSVTWN
+39 YAQLAAISTSNLTWN

-71 TPSKQEILKGLK
+71 PQSKQEVLEVLK
-83 SREEARKEPGIS
+83 SREEGRTD
-95 SREEGRTDSRTE
+95 SRNEEGRTDSRTE
-107 EARLHSS
+107 EAR
-114 NDKVRINSSKDGART
+114 
-129 DSSSNSNQHFRFQK
+129 
-143 ARKDS
+143 KDS
-148 SIESQHSNSSLSPIP
+148 SQQTPRHHSSLSPIS
-163 STIFSTITLQPKE
+163 STIFSTITLQPKDMQDAKRKE
-176 TFEIVREEEKDDGV
+176 EREGDCV
-190 MTHHSIVFPVI
+190 VTHHSIVFPVI
-201 ISSLPFHRYDAR
+201 ISSLPFHQYDAR
-213 VRKEANKGLEDAFI
+213 VRKEANQTQQDPFI
-227 IKMRYVRAELQKI
+227 IKMRYVRNELQKM

-310 VKKYDGKELE
+310 IEKYDGKELE

-329 DDFSPHIIP
+329 DDFLPHIIP

-350 VWCAKYLLEEK
+350 VWCAKYILEEK

>member
-1 MQDYPHENVKQ
+1 MQDNS
-12 HPTFQNIRQIADI
+12 TFQNIHQIADI

-39 YAQLAAISTSSVTWN
+39 YAQLAAISTSNLTWN

-71 TPSKQEILKGLK
+71 PQSKQEVLEVLK
-83 SREEARKEPGIS
+83 
-95 SREEGRTDSRTE
+95 SREEGRTDSRNE
-107 EARLHSS
+107 E
-114 NDKVRINSSKDGART
+114 GRT
-129 DSSSNSNQHFRFQK
+129 DSSNKEVRIYSSNLEASTDSSQNTPTHFRFQK

-148 SIESQHSNSSLSPIP
+148 SQQTPRHHSSLSPIS
-163 STIFSTITLQPKE
+163 STIFSTIALQPKDMQDAKRKE
-176 TFEIVREEEKDDGV
+176 EREGDCV
-190 MTHHSIVFPVI
+190 VTHHSVIFPVI
-201 ISSLPFHRYDAR
+201 ISYLPFHQYDAR
-213 VRKEANKGLEDAFI
+213 VRKEANQTQQDPFI
-227 IKMRYVRAELQKI
+227 IKMRYVRSELQKM

-310 VKKYDGKELE
+310 IEKYDGKELE

-329 DDFSPHIIP
+329 DDFLPHIIP

-350 VWCAKYLLEEK
+350 VWCAKYILEEK

>member
-1 MQDYPHENVKQ
+1 MQDNS
-12 HPTFQNIRQIADI
+12 TFQNIHQITNI
-25 DTDAELYTLTLNTR
+25 DTDAELYTLTINTR
-39 YAQLAAISTSSVTWN
+39 YAQLAAISTSGLTWN

-71 TPSKQEILKGLK
+71 PQSKQEVLEILK
-83 SREEARKEPGIS
+83 
-95 SREEGRTDSRTE
+95 SREEGRTDSRTQE
-107 EARLHSS
+107 VRLNSS
-114 NDKVRINSSKDGART
+114 NLEAST
-129 DSSSNSNQHFRFQK
+129 DSSPNTSTHFRFQK
-143 ARKDS
+143 ARTDS
-148 SIESQHSNSSLSPIP
+148 SQQTPRHHSSLSPIS
-163 STIFSTITLQPKE
+163 STIFSTITLQPKDMQDAKRKE
-176 TFEIVREEEKDDGV
+176 EREGDCV
-190 MTHHSIVFPVI
+190 VTHHSIVFPVI
-201 ISSLPFHRYDAR
+201 ISSLPFHQYDAR
-213 VRKEANKGLEDAFI
+213 VRKEVNQTQQDPFI
-227 IKMRYVRAELQKI
+227 IKMRYVRSELQKM

-310 VKKYDGKELE
+310 IEKYDGKELE

-329 DDFSPHIIP
+329 DDFLPHIIP

-350 VWCAKYLLEEK
+350 VWCAKYMLEEK

>member
-25 DTDAELYTLTLNTR
+25 NTDAELYTLTLNTR

-71 TPSKQEILKGLK
+71 TPSKQEILEILK
-83 SREEARKEPGIS
+83 SRY
-95 SREEGRTDSRTE
+95 EGRIDSSSSNP
-107 EARLHSS
+107 RLHSS
-114 NDKVRINSSKDGART
+114 NDKVRINSSKDGAST
-129 DSSSNSNQHFRFQK
+129 DSSSNTQSHFRFQK
-143 ARKDS
+143 TREDSRKKAR
-148 SIESQHSNSSLSPIP
+148 INSSLSPIS
-163 STIFSTITLQPKE
+163 STIFSTITLQPKNTE
-176 TFEIVREEEKDDGV
+176 EVERKEENEEECV
-190 MTHHSIVFPVI
+190 TTHHSVIFPVI
-201 ISSLPFHRYDAR
+201 ISSLPFHQYDAR
-213 VRKEANKGLEDAFI
+213 VRKEADQTQQDPFI
-227 IKMRYVRAELQKI
+227 IKMRYVRSELQKM

-310 VKKYDGKELE
+310 VEKYDGKELE

-329 DDFSPHIIP
+329 DDFLPHIIP

-350 VWCAKYLLEEK
+350 VWCAKYILEEK

>member
-1 MQDYPHENVKQ
+1 MQDNS
-12 HPTFQNIRQIADI
+12 TFQNIHQIADI

-39 YAQLAAISTSSVTWN
+39 YAQLAAISTSSLTWN

-61 TNSGIVLELS
+61 SNSGIVLELS
-71 TPSKQEILKGLK
+71 PQSKQEILEVLK
-83 SREEARKEPGIS
+83 

-107 EARLHSS
+107 E
-114 NDKVRINSSKDGART
+114 VRINSSNKE
-129 DSSSNSNQHFRFQK
+129 

-148 SIESQHSNSSLSPIP
+148 SPQTPRHHSSLSPIS

-176 TFEIVREEEKDDGV
+176 TFETVRKEEMEGDDV
-190 MTHHSIVFPVI
+190 TTHHSVIFPVI
-201 ISSLPFHRYDAR
+201 ISSLPFHQYDAR
-213 VRKEANKGLEDAFI
+213 VRKEADQTQQDPFI
-227 IKMRYVRAELQKI
+227 IKMRYVRAELQKM

-310 VKKYDGKELE
+310 VEKYDGKGLE

-338 VFSNFDESDALA
+338 SFSNFDESDALA
-350 VWCAKYLLEEK
+350 VWCAKYMMEEK

>member
-1 MQDYPHENVKQ
+1 MQDYSHVNVKQ
-12 HPTFQNIRQIADI
+12 HPTFQNIHQIADI
-25 DTDAELYTLTLNTR
+25 DTDAELYTLSLSTR
-39 YAQLAAISTSSVTWN
+39 CAQLAAISTSSVTWN

-71 TPSKQEILKGLK
+71 TPSKLNVLKMLEMIE
-83 SREEARKEPGIS
+83 SREEV
-95 SREEGRTDSRTE
+95 
-107 EARLHSS
+107 S
-114 NDKVRINSSKDGART
+114 NNSSKKET
-129 DSSSNSNQHFRFQK
+129 
-143 ARKDS
+143 RKDS
-148 SIESQHSNSSLSPIP
+148 SIESQHSNSSLSQIS

-176 TFEIVREEEKDDGV
+176 TFETVREEEREGDCV
-190 MTHHSIVFPVI
+190 TTHHSVIFPVI
-201 ISSLPFHRYDAR
+201 ISSLPFHQYDAR
-213 VRKEANKGLEDAFI
+213 VRKEADQTQQDPFI
-227 IKMRYVRAELQKI
+227 IKMRYVRSELQKM

-305 VQEAL
+305 VQETL
-310 VKKYDGKELE
+310 VEKYDGKELE
-320 ELAFLQELD
+320 ELMFLQELD
-329 DDFSPHIIP
+329 DDFLPHIIP

-350 VWCAKYLLEEK
+350 VWCAKYILEEK